1 MKWLYLPDKAFTAFE
16 ADIGPLSCVGS
27 CMSHQVGGFLDKT
40 IILELL
46 DCVTLLYLKDGR
58 AVGAVELSL
67 CKLFYGRAV
76 NRTVSNKSKQI
87 SNSEKSIQ
95 TSATGFYL
103 GVFCRRP

>member
-40 IILELL
+40 IILL
-46 DCVTLLYLKDGR
+46 DCVTVLNLKDGG

-67 CKLFYGRAV
+67 CELFDGRAV

-87 SNSEKSIQ
+87 SNSENSIQ
-95 TSATGFYL
+95 TSATGLYL